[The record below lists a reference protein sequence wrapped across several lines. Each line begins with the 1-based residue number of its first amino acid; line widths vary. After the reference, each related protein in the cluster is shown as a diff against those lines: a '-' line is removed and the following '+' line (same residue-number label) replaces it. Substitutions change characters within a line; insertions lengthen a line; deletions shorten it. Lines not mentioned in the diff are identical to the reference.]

1 MLSSIINKIL
11 RYSTIESHQNSQ
23 PLTLVDVFELQ
34 NNSETM
40 NYKIIRKT
48 RTSTRDSM
56 GLDGIRWDYMG
67 LGGIAWDYMGLHGI
81 T

>member
-1 MLSSIINKIL
+1 MYK
-11 RYSTIESHQNSQ
+11 
-23 PLTLVDVFELQ
+23 TLIDAFELQ

-67 LGGIAWDYMGLHGI
+67 LGGIRWDYMGLGGI
-81 T
+81 IWD